1 MLGWLRRSMG
11 DSAHGSAAV
20 LGVLDDI
27 WHPGAARAREQLDAQ
42 NELVMPTP
50 SPGDK
55 LLEDGKIVVVRR
67 CDQTARGSGEQGA
80 AEFPD
85 RSP

>member
-1 MLGWLRRSMG
+1 MLTWLRRSMG
-11 DSAHGSAAV
+11 DSRRGTAAV

-27 WHPGAARAREQLDAQ
+27 WHPGAARAREQLDSQ
-42 NELVMPTP
+42 NERVMPSP

-55 LLEDGKIVVVRR
+55 LLKDAKIVVVRHSDR
-67 CDQTARGSGEQGA
+67 SERTSDQQGEA
-80 AEFPD
+80 ANSD

>member
-1 MLGWLRRSMG
+1 MG
-11 DSAHGSAAV
+11 DSKRGSAAV

-42 NELVMPTP
+42 NERVMPAP

-55 LLEDGKIVVVRR
+55 LLDDGKIVVRR
-67 CDQTARGSGEQGA
+67 PRDQTESTTE
-80 AEFPD
+80 
-85 RSP
+85 S

>member
-1 MLGWLRRSMG
+1 MLSWLRRSMG
-11 DSAHGSAAV
+11 DSRRGSAAV

-27 WHPGAARAREQLDAQ
+27 WHPGAARAREQLDSQ
-42 NELVMPTP
+42 NERVMPAP

-55 LLEDGKIVVVRR
+55 LLKDNKIVVVVRP
-67 CDQTARGSGEQGA
+67 DQTVQGSGEQA
-80 AEFPD
+80 AAADRD

>member
-1 MLGWLRRSMG
+1 MHNGKREGDVMLRWLRRSMG
-11 DSAHGSAAV
+11 DSKRGSAAV

-42 NELVMPTP
+42 NERVMPAP

-55 LLEDGKIVVVRR
+55 LLDDDKIVVRR
-67 CDQTARGSGEQGA
+67 STEPTKSTTED
-80 AEFPD
+80 
-85 RSP
+85 